1 MYALTASIS
10 LGVLV
15 DLPYPALLELVLKLK
30 LYPKA
35 TLQGRNHHLS

>member
-1 MYALTASIS
+1 MNALTTSVS

-15 DLPYPALLELVLKLK
+15 DLSYHALLELVLKLK